1 MITIQHGDSISAW
14 GGSILISREFYD
26 STTGNYL
33 LIEAHEIR
41 TSEVGED
48 GDFLVAFWIP
58 EGNNGGQGCDGHLH
72 HVVKSIQEY
81 MPDAGLIEMKI
92 PEEAFD

>member
-1 MITIQHGDSISAW
+1 MITIQYGDQISVW

-26 STTGNYL
+26 PNTGKYL

-41 TSEVGED
+41 NLDSGRDGE
-48 GDFLVAFWIP
+48 FLVAFWIP
-58 EGNNGGQGCDGHLH
+58 EGNNGGQGCDGDLH

-81 MPDAGLIEMKI
+81 VPGPGLIEMTI
-92 PEEAFD
+92 PDEAFS